1 MQDADRHKNIA
12 KSCSAS
18 PACSLG
24 GEGAQLGGNLLL
36 VARSALL
43 RTSELE
49 GQTKVHSFI
58 LPETGPVS
66 FLFPLFLTLVTTHS
80 RSVVFY
86 FTH

>member
-18 PACSLG
+18 PACSFG
-24 GEGAQLGGNLLL
+24 GGAQLGGNLLS

-49 GQTKVHSFI
+49 GQTKVYSFI
-58 LPETGPVS
+58 LPETEPVL
-66 FLFPLFLTLVTTHS
+66 FLFSLFLTPVTTH
-80 RSVVFY
+80 
-86 FTH
+86 T